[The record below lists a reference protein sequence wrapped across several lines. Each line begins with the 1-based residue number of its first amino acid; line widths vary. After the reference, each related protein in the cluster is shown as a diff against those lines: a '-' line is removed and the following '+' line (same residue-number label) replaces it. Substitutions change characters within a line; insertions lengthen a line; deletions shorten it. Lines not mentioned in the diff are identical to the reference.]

1 MKGFRVEAMGVH
13 SDNHEASSLSQYEF
27 ALGDELRG
35 ERATLGKTLLDV
47 QRDLRI
53 QAVYIDAIENLD
65 PEAFPNKAFISGYI
79 RSYARYLS
87 LDPDEVF
94 ARFCHESG
102 FSPAKAAAATGQR
115 TRKAAA
121 AASGSF
127 APNFPLAQS
136 GRRGL
141 GDLPLP
147 ALGSL
152 LVLVG
157 LLGGLGYG
165 GWTVLENIQRVQF
178 APIEETPVAVAE
190 IEGLSAP
197 STPDLVEPALAELAS
212 PVAAADLV
220 DLYRHQE
227 LEVPI
232 LMPRDGPIAAIDPD
246 RAGRLAARALGS
258 DPTAVAPEDPAT
270 ALQTAA
276 ATPALAI
283 EAAIRAAEAER
294 AAALE
299 TEAVTVL
306 AERAAW
312 VRVYLENGT
321 VIYEGI
327 LGDGEVYSVPA
338 GVSAPMIWAGNSGS
352 VYLRVGDGLHGPIG
366 SGTRAVRNVSLEPA
380 SIAASF
386 ARVEQVPSV
395 LSQTMGIAAP
405 ASAEVALQ

>member
-1 MKGFRVEAMGVH
+1 MNSRSVTNFAANGRH
-13 SDNHEASSLSQYEF
+13 SARPCSTFSAICASRRSTST
-27 ALGDELRG
+27 RS
-35 ERATLGKTLLDV
+35 R
-47 QRDLRI
+47 
-53 QAVYIDAIENLD
+53 NLD

-79 RSYARYLS
+79 RSYARYLN

-102 FSPAKAAAATGQR
+102 FSPARAAVAAGDR
-115 TRKAAA
+115 MRKAAA
-121 AASGSF
+121 AVAPTGRF
-127 APNFPLAQS
+127 APNFPLAKPE
-136 GRRGL
+136 RRAL

-152 LVLVG
+152 LVLIG
-157 LLGGLGYG
+157 LIGGLGYG
-165 GWTVLENIQRVQF
+165 GWTVLQNIQRVQF

-246 RAGRLAARALGS
+246 RAGRLAARGPGGDAATAGAGS
-258 DPTAVAPEDPAT
+258 GEAAT
-270 ALQTAA
+270 ALETAG

-294 AAALE
+294 AVAGR
-299 TEAVTVL
+299 
-306 AERAAW
+306 ERGRDGA
-312 VRVYLENGT
+312 RRT
-321 VIYEGI
+321 RR
-327 LGDGEVYSVPA
+327 LGA
-338 GVSAPMIWAGNSGS
+338 G
-352 VYLRVGDGLHGPIG
+352 
-366 SGTRAVRNVSLEPA
+366 
-380 SIAASF
+380 
-386 ARVEQVPSV
+386 
-395 LSQTMGIAAP
+395 LS
-405 ASAEVALQ
+405 